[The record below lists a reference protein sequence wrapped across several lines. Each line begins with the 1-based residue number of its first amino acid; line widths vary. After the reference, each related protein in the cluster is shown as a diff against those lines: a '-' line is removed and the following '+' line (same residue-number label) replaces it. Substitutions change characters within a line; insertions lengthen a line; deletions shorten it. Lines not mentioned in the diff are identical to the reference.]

1 MSYETDADRLH
12 DKLRE
17 SLANLEPQLK
27 DYQYIMFE
35 ILSSSTEGSNEWNE
49 DFKNSIINLQKIFF
63 DLAHSINEFL

>member
-27 DYQYIMFE
+27 DTNI
-35 ILSSSTEGSNEWNE
+35 
-49 DFKNSIINLQKIFF
+49 
-63 DLAHSINEFL
+63 